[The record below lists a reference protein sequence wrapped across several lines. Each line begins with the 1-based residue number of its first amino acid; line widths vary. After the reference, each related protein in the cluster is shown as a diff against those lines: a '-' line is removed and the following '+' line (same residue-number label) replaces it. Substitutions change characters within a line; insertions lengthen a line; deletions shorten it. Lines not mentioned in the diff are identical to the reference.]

1 MYPDAMETIT
11 PYSAILHIHN
21 NTILTVIH
29 IHNDTI
35 PTFMCTFNV
44 IINSIVGSKRG
55 IENEIVSKNDNSSVR
70 SLSVLIKKKI
80 SKPSLKKQV
89 LVKQVNKNIIRN
101 MT

>member
-1 MYPDAMETIT
+1 METIT

-55 IENEIVSKNDNSSVR
+55 IENEIVSTKRGIENEIVSKNDNSSVR
-70 SLSVLIKKKI
+70 SLSVLIKKKNLQTI
-80 SKPSLKKQV
+80 IKKTSTGKTSK
-89 LVKQVNKNIIRN
+89 
-101 MT
+101 

>member
-55 IENEIVSKNDNSSVR
+55 IENEIVSKNDNSAVR
-70 SLSVLIKKKI
+70 SLSVLIKK
-80 SKPSLKKQV
+80 
-89 LVKQVNKNIIRN
+89 
-101 MT
+101 